1 MLNTYYLYLNF
12 RKSPKKSNNLE
23 INKKKSRQ
31 AWKNKSRKGDI
42 DTKVV
47 RHEAQGAPKAR
58 EYVKYESR

>member
-1 MLNTYYLYLNF
+1 ME
-12 RKSPKKSNNLE
+12 KQE
-23 INKKKSRQ
+23 Q
-31 AWKNKSRKGDI
+31 KGDI

>member
-1 MLNTYYLYLNF
+1 M
-12 RKSPKKSNNLE
+12 
-23 INKKKSRQ
+23 NKKKSRQ

>member
-1 MLNTYYLYLNF
+1 M
-12 RKSPKKSNNLE
+12 
-23 INKKKSRQ
+23 NKKKSRQ

-47 RHEAQGAPKAR
+47 RLEAQGAPKAR